1 MVAEVEVQP
10 PLTATMASMA
20 IIQRP
25 LRADAARN
33 RARLLTAAHAV
44 FAERGLDATMD
55 EVARRAGVGVGTAYR
70 RFRNRDDLIAALF
83 EERLEEFM
91 GILDDALA
99 DADPWRGLSGFLER
113 SMEMQAE
120 DRGFKDLLLQSAE
133 GRERMRRFRAQ
144 IRPLV
149 EELLRRAQD
158 AGELRAD
165 VDGRDVLVISLMVG
179 AVADFASDV
188 EPQLWRRSLTLLL
201 DGLRA
206 GRPDT
211 SPLTVGPLGV
221 EQADRAMAAWRPGRR

>member
-1 MVAEVEVQP
+1 MSTV
-10 PLTATMASMA
+10 
-20 IIQRP
+20 QRP

-33 RARLLTAAHAV
+33 RARLLAAARAV

-91 GILDDALA
+91 GCLDDALA
-99 DADPWRGLSGFLER
+99 DRDPWRALSGFLER

-120 DRGFKDLLLQSAE
+120 DRGFKELLLRSAE
-133 GRERMRRFRAQ
+133 GRERMREFRAH

-149 EELLRRAQD
+149 RELVQRARD
-158 AGELRAD
+158 AGELRPD
-165 VDGRDVLVISLMVG
+165 VVEDDVLLVSLMTG
-179 AVADFASDV
+179 AISDFGVPV
-188 EPQLWRRSLTLLL
+188 EPQLWRRALAIQL

-206 GRPDT
+206 RRDAPT
-211 SPLTVGPLGV
+211 PLPVGPLSQ
-221 EQADRAMAAWRPGRR
+221 EQADRAMAAWRPSRR

>member
-1 MVAEVEVQP
+1 MSIAE
-10 PLTATMASMA
+10 
-20 IIQRP
+20 RP

-33 RARLLTAAHAV
+33 RARLLVAAREV

-70 RFRNRDDLIAALF
+70 RFRNRDDLIGALF

-91 GILDDALA
+91 GCLDDALA
-99 DADPWRGLSGFLER
+99 DSDPWRGFSGFLER

-120 DRGFKDLLLQSAE
+120 DRGFKELLLQSAE
-133 GRERMRRFRAQ
+133 GRERVRLFRAH

-149 EELLRRAQD
+149 RELTQRARD

-165 VDGRDVLVISLMVG
+165 VVEDDVLLVSLMTG
-179 AVADFASDV
+179 AISDLGLPV
-188 EPQLWRRSLTLLL
+188 DPQLWRRALAIQL

-206 GRPDT
+206 RRDAPT
-211 SPLTVGPLGV
+211 PLPVGPLNQ
-221 EQADRAMAAWRPGRR
+221 EQADRAMAAWRPSRR

>member
-1 MVAEVEVQP
+1 
-10 PLTATMASMA
+10 MA
-20 IIQRP
+20 IVQRP

-33 RARLLTAAHAV
+33 RARLLAAARDV

-83 EERLEEFM
+83 EERLDEFM
-91 GILDDALA
+91 GILDDALVEP
-99 DADPWRGLSGFLER
+99 DPWRALSGFLER

-120 DRGFKDLLLQSAE
+120 DRGFKELLLQSDE
-133 GRERMRRFRAQ
+133 GRERMRLFRAH

-149 EELLRRAQD
+149 ADLVRRARD

-165 VDGRDVLVISLMVG
+165 VVEDDILLVSLMTG
-179 AVADFASDV
+179 AVGEFAHGV
-188 EPQLWRRSLTLLL
+188 EPQLWRRSLAIQL

-206 GRPDT
+206 RRSGP
-211 SPLTVGPLGV
+211 SPLPVGPLDAEQV
-221 EQADRAMAAWRPGRR
+221 ECAMVAWRPGRR

>member
-1 MVAEVEVQP
+1 MSTV
-10 PLTATMASMA
+10 
-20 IIQRP
+20 QRP

-33 RARLLTAAHAV
+33 RARLLAAAHAV

-83 EERLEEFM
+83 EERLDEFM

-99 DADPWRGLSGFLER
+99 DGDPWRGLSGFLER
-113 SMEMQAE
+113 SMEMQAA

-133 GRERMRRFRAQ
+133 RRERMRRFRAQ

-149 EELLRRAQD
+149 EALLRRAQD

-165 VDGRDVLVISLMVG
+165 VDGRDVLLVSLMVG

-206 GRPDT
+206 RRTDT
-211 SPLTVGPLGV
+211 SPLTAGPLGI

>member
-1 MVAEVEVQP
+1 
-10 PLTATMASMA
+10 MA
-20 IIQRP
+20 IAQRP

-33 RARLLTAAHAV
+33 RARLLAAARVV

-83 EERLEEFM
+83 EERLDDFM
-91 GILDDALA
+91 TILDEALA
-99 DADPWRGLSGFLER
+99 DPEPWRALRVFVER

-120 DRGFKDLLLQSAE
+120 DRGFRDLMLQSPE
-133 GRERMRRFRAQ
+133 GPERMQRFRAD

-149 EELLRRAQD
+149 SELLRRAQV

-165 VDGRDVLVISLMVG
+165 VDGRDVLVLSLMVG
-179 AVADFASDV
+179 AVADFANEV
-188 EPQLWRRSLTLLL
+188 EPELWRRSLGLLL

-206 GRPDT
+206 GRAEPT
-211 SPLTVGPLGV
+211 PLPVGPLGI

>member
-1 MVAEVEVQP
+1 
-10 PLTATMASMA
+10 MA
-20 IIQRP
+20 IVQRP

-33 RARLLTAAHAV
+33 RARLLAAAKAV

-83 EERLEEFM
+83 EERLQEFM
-91 GILDDALA
+91 AALDDALA
-99 DADPWRGLSGFLER
+99 DTDAWRGLSGFLER

-120 DRGFKDLLLQSAE
+120 DRGFKELLLQSVD
-133 GRERMRRFRAQ
+133 GRERISRFRAH

-149 EELLRRAQD
+149 TELVRRAHD

-165 VDGRDVLVISLMVG
+165 VVADDVLLVSLMTG
-179 AVADFASDV
+179 AVVDFTFAVD
-188 EPQLWRRSLTLLL
+188 PQLWRRALGLLL

-206 GRPDT
+206 EGA
-211 SPLTVGPLGV
+211 SPLPVGPLDADQV
-221 EQADRAMAAWRPGRR
+221 ERAMAACRPGRR

>member
-1 MVAEVEVQP
+1 M
-10 PLTATMASMA
+10 
-20 IIQRP
+20 
-25 LRADAARN
+25 
-33 RARLLTAAHAV
+33 

-91 GILDDALA
+91 GCLDDALA
-99 DADPWRGLSGFLER
+99 DSDPWRGFSGFLER

-120 DRGFKDLLLQSAE
+120 DRGFKELLLQSAE
-133 GRERMRRFRAQ
+133 GRERVRLFRAH

-149 EELLRRAQD
+149 RELAQRARD

-165 VDGRDVLVISLMVG
+165 VVEDDVLLVSLMTG
-179 AVADFASDV
+179 AISDFGLPVD
-188 EPQLWRRSLTLLL
+188 PQLWRRALAIQL

-206 GRPDT
+206 RRDGPT
-211 SPLTVGPLGV
+211 PLPVGPLNQ
-221 EQADRAMAAWRPGRR
+221 EQADRAMAAWRPSRR

>member
-1 MVAEVEVQP
+1 M
-10 PLTATMASMA
+10 ATV
-20 IIQRP
+20 QRP

-33 RARLLTAAHAV
+33 RARLLAAARAV

-83 EERLEEFM
+83 EERLDEFM
-91 GILDDALA
+91 GILDETLA
-99 DADPWRGLSGFLER
+99 EADPWRALTDFLER

-120 DRGFKDLLLQSAE
+120 DRGFKELLLQSAE
-133 GRERMRRFRAQ
+133 GPERMRRFRAQ

-149 EELLRRAQD
+149 EELLRRAED

-188 EPQLWRRSLTLLL
+188 EPELWRRSLALLL

-206 GRPDT
+206 QRT
-211 SPLTVGPLGV
+211 AATPLPVGPLDI
-221 EQADRAMAAWRPGRR
+221 EQADLAMAAWRPGRR

>member
-1 MVAEVEVQP
+1 M
-10 PLTATMASMA
+10 ATV
-20 IIQRP
+20 QRP

-33 RARLLTAAHAV
+33 RARLLAAAHAV

-91 GILDDALA
+91 RILDDALA

-120 DRGFKDLLLQSAE
+120 DRGFKELLLQSAE

-149 EELLRRAQD
+149 EALLRRAQD

-165 VDGRDVLVISLMVG
+165 VDGRDVLLVSLMVG
-179 AVADFASDV
+179 AVADFTYDI

-201 DGLRA
+201 DGLRTR
-206 GRPDT
+206 RPDP
-211 SPLTVGPLGV
+211 SPLTVCPLDV
-221 EQADRAMAAWRPGRR
+221 EQADRAMAARRPGRR

>member
-1 MVAEVEVQP
+1 
-10 PLTATMASMA
+10 MA
-20 IIQRP
+20 ILQRP

-33 RARLLTAAHAV
+33 RARLLAAARAV

-91 GILDDALA
+91 DILDDALA

-120 DRGFKDLLLQSAE
+120 DRGFKDLLLQSPD
-133 GRERMRRFRAQ
+133 GPERMRRFRAQ

-149 EELLRRAQD
+149 EEVLRRAQD

-165 VDGRDVLVISLMVG
+165 VDGRDVLVVSLMLG

-188 EPQLWRRSLTLLL
+188 EPELWRRSLTLLL

-206 GRPDT
+206 QRSDT
-211 SPLTVGPLGV
+211 SPLPVGPLGI